1 VIIEGVEAEGIFS
14 FGAGDEGLSVD
25 LNEVLTVIVGPNAS
39 GKTNLIRILDVVR
52 TVVRFQDPKQEN
64 RGALAERLDRFV
76 SVALRGSAWAPEAA
90 RVRVRVAF
98 THPDEKAMLA
108 AFIRAVLFAALLDG
122 QVPDD
127 RTIADL
133 EAWVASEVTTDKL
146 VSLFRGAIL
155 VSHTGVLGTPWRL
168 AYEFTHRETPFIWQ
182 LATALPNRADVIE
195 PQRHMSMELTSFPS
209 LAQRVFGVGWG
220 SQSGLPRP
228 PEKSFMLDTLLTTGD
243 DAVKVQMPSPSLTH
257 LPAPWREFAALARPW
272 ISDEYLS
279 PQQPVIVLASVL
291 SVLLAR
297 GLSYLGPAGEF
308 TPSVGLAWN
317 HTGGASASLAER
329 LYRLKNGS
337 RTEQQRYGEI
347 ETLFAE
353 LAEGRRFEVRHIER
367 RGGDD
372 EVPTAEI
379 EVSPRDARDYSEAVR
394 PLSLAGTGVEQA
406 LHLAEALV
414 NDEAVLLVDEPATNL
429 HPSWQ
434 RVVRTHLQRRQ
445 GQSVLVTHSPYLVP
459 AETEEQLAT
468 IVRFSAPRGVTVVH
482 RLPSEDLEAREWV
495 QRITKELAWSA
506 DARGL
511 LFANGVVL
519 LEGETELGALP
530 TWFAK
535 STPAAERGSPE
546 DRHVAFYS
554 VGGDHGF
561 GAFVRYLDRFGVP
574 WAIVCDGAAF
584 RIDGHHIFEQVV
596 GAGGDGEH
604 TRELQAYLDRAR
616 RDAPS
621 PDDMT
626 PELFD
631 EGVALARRHGIF
643 TLASGWH
650 TKPRR
655 RARSSEQD
663 EGELPEDDESFEAF
677 IASKAELAAVWA
689 QARHTSPKSKPR
701 AGRLLADATDCPAE
715 VADLYTDL
723 LDYLEA
729 HGL

>member
-1 VIIEGVEAEGIFS
+1 
-14 FGAGDEGLSVD
+14 
-25 LNEVLTVIVGPNAS
+25 
-39 GKTNLIRILDVVR
+39 
-52 TVVRFQDPKQEN
+52 
-64 RGALAERLDRFV
+64 
-76 SVALRGSAWAPEAA
+76 
-90 RVRVRVAF
+90 
-98 THPDEKAMLA
+98 
-108 AFIRAVLFAALLDG
+108 
-122 QVPDD
+122 
-127 RTIADL
+127 
-133 EAWVASEVTTDKL
+133 
-146 VSLFRGAIL
+146 
-155 VSHTGVLGTPWRL
+155 
-168 AYEFTHRETPFIWQ
+168 
-182 LATALPNRADVIE
+182 
-195 PQRHMSMELTSFPS
+195 
-209 LAQRVFGVGWG
+209 
-220 SQSGLPRP
+220 
-228 PEKSFMLDTLLTTGD
+228 
-243 DAVKVQMPSPSLTH
+243 
-257 LPAPWREFAALARPW
+257 
-272 ISDEYLS
+272 
-279 PQQPVIVLASVL
+279 
-291 SVLLAR
+291 
-297 GLSYLGPAGEF
+297 
-308 TPSVGLAWN
+308 VGLAWN

-347 ETLFAE
+347 QTLFAQ
-353 LAEGRRFEVRHIER
+353 LAEGRRFEL
-367 RGGDD
+367 RGAQHHDG
-372 EVPTAEI
+372 EAEGQGPEI
-379 EVSPRDARDYSEAVR
+379 EVSPRDAAGFSEAVR

-414 NDEAVLLVDEPATNL
+414 NDEAVLLLDEPATNL

-459 AETEEQLAT
+459 AETEGQLAAV
-468 IVRFSAPRGVTVVH
+468 VRFSAPEGVTLVR

-655 RARSSEQD
+655 GARCSEGD
-663 EGELPEDDESFEAF
+663 EGERHEADESFEAF
-677 IASKAELAAVWA
+677 IESKGDLAVPWEKATG
-689 QARHTSPKSKPR
+689 TSPKSKPR

-715 VADLYTDL
+715 VSELYAGL
-723 LDYLEA
+723 LDHLEA
-729 HGL
+729 HGLRRSG